1 MMRVVTVVLGLAI
14 ALPTSGRTAE
24 PPVAT
29 PTRSELELG
38 LDAYGRGDFAEAL
51 VHFER
56 SYAERPDPATLYAWA
71 QASRSAGKCEQAITL
86 YQQFIDGGAA
96 GASRDAALQNQ
107 ARCREQLAAQP
118 EPEPESPP
126 PPRPVPTQGMSEP
139 LSPAV
144 PRDRPDRAG
153 VALLG
158 SGAALLAVGVGV
170 LIAALV
176 QHRAQRTTR
185 DYNRFDR
192 LDGRIDGLYI
202 GGGVALGLGAG
213 LVTGGVIR
221 LRRTRR

>member
-1 MMRVVTVVLGLAI
+1 MMRVVTVVLGLVI

-24 PPVAT
+24 PPVAA

-71 QASRSAGKCEQAITL
+71 QASRSAGKCAQAITL
-86 YQQFIDGGAA
+86 YQQFIEGGAA

-118 EPEPESPP
+118 EPESPP
-126 PPRPVPTQGMSEP
+126 PPRPVPTQGTSEP
-139 LSPAV
+139 LSPSV
-144 PRDRPDRAG
+144 PRDHPDRAG

-213 LVTGGVIR
+213 LVTGGAIR
-221 LRRTRR
+221 LRRHRR